1 MTHTNIELIDR
12 FFAAYGSRDL
22 ASLRDV
28 LAEQATWTFP
38 GHHPLSGTRAG
49 IDAIVTFFDAM
60 GGVMASSNVNVEK
73 LVVGA
78 NEHYLVECQH
88 IRTNRAEGPNLDQQ
102 LCVLWS
108 FANGKIASG
117 RHLAADQEAL
127 DSFFT
132 VLLQQ

>member
-1 MTHTNIELIDR
+1 MTHANLELIDR
-12 FFAAYGSRDL
+12 FFAAYGNRDL

-38 GHHPLSGTRAG
+38 GHHPLSGTRVG
-49 IDAIVTFFDAM
+49 VDAIVAFFDTM
-60 GGVMASSNVNVEK
+60 GGVMASSNANVEK

-108 FANGKIASG
+108 FANGKIVSG

-132 VLLQQ
+132 AVLH